1 MPTTPSHVGHHMCH
15 PPIWVA
21 LPALL
26 LGRYPGADLCLWNL
40 FLHPPIPI
48 PGLEHLAAPPPA
60 LSAEQPLHYRPN
72 RTRTDDSLFVRQELY
87 QLSYRPFLLGG
98 CFLHHII
105 YDSCSRVKEEMLMKA
120 FPYAVQL
127 AKGRLRCALPD
138 GIRHLAGRGGVAL
151 PCKPRPAKQASPE
164 AAPRITVASL
174 STPLEAGVLMQ
185 PPCGGE
191 CRHRALRGCVDAQP
205 HPSRK
210 VHRG

>member
-1 MPTTPSHVGHHMCH
+1 
-15 PPIWVA
+15 
-21 LPALL
+21 
-26 LGRYPGADLCLWNL
+26 
-40 FLHPPIPI
+40 
-48 PGLEHLAAPPPA
+48 
-60 LSAEQPLHYRPN
+60 
-72 RTRTDDSLFVRQELY
+72 
-87 QLSYRPFLLGG
+87 
-98 CFLHHII
+98 
-105 YDSCSRVKEEMLMKA
+105 MKA

-174 STPLEAGVLMQ
+174 SRPLEAGVLMQ

-191 CRHRALRGCVDAQP
+191 CRHRALRGCVDTQP

-210 VHRG
+210 VHRGQDQEGALSAHARHCSKGCKAAQEMVPLSP